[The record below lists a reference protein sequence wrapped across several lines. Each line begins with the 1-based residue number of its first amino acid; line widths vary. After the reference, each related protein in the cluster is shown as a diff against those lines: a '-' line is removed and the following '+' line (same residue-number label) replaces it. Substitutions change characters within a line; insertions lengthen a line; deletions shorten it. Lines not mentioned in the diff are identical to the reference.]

1 MALHK
6 QKQVEQGQASFV
18 MLSRAY
24 RLWLIHYLVWQLGT
38 LGRKSQVMMREPHRK
53 FVIEES
59 KHSLALWCGQLVET
73 EHFACSLEPRLGWR
87 GSGPV
92 PGADF

>member
-6 QKQVEQGQASFV
+6 QKQVEQRQATFV

-38 LGRKSQVMMREPHRK
+38 LGRKYQVMMREPHRK

-59 KHSLALWCGQLVET
+59 TFTGIVVWTASGDRTLCMLTRATTGLEGQW
-73 EHFACSLEPRLGWR
+73 ACPR
-87 GSGPV
+87 S
-92 PGADF
+92 